1 MKAFKK
7 NKQAQNKVAGI
18 IVVFGIGFLILLY
31 TLFFGEEEGAQEEN
45 KVKGNYSKKF
55 ETGRRQVNDNEI
67 FADEIEKEQKA
78 LKGELGEVN
87 KHLSELKDMFQESLK
102 DSSQKD
108 VEIDDLKRNLDQIM
122 NQPPAFQGNSMI
134 DSYQKDPSA
143 ALNGREMNPSM
154 EPFGEIKSTGGLKKI
169 TLKLQAKPKKQEKY
183 KRTTD
188 NYISANEYGI
198 GRLVS
203 TVYASTATE
212 SANNPEPIKFKITN
226 RGIMPKA
233 FGRDLNQCYV
243 SGAAYGDGSSERVKV
258 RLERMSCIERRSGEK
273 IDVPIAGYVSGED
286 GANGMRGKIIS
297 RTGKIMRNSAMLGF
311 LNGMTKFFS
320 SLSQSSVY
328 PKSPFGQTDALKPE
342 DMMAAGGAEGV
353 GTGLDLIMKKYAK
366 FLDRLDPVVYIAN
379 GRKATIHFTKGVDLN
394 QTEFRKNKSEK
405 NNKVRDR
412 LIETGLNETSFSEKS
427 KVTKEDVVPWMKE
440 GDSV

>member
-31 TLFFGEEEGAQEEN
+31 TLFFGEEEGAQEDN

-55 ETGRRQVNDNEI
+55 ETGRRQVSDNEI

-108 VEIDDLKRNLDQIM
+108 VEIEDLKRNLDQIM
-122 NQPPAFQGNSMI
+122 NQPPAFQGNSML

-143 ALNGREMNPSM
+143 ALNGREMNSSM

-366 FLDRLDPVVYIAN
+366 FLDRLDPVIYIAN

-427 KVTKEDVVPWMKE
+427 NVTKEDVVPWMKE

>member
-1 MKAFKK
+1 MA
-7 NKQAQNKVAGI
+7 AI
-18 IVVFGIGFLILLY
+18 IASGGVLILVILF
-31 TLFFGEEEGAQEEN
+31 TLFFGDEEGDKDTHQI
-45 KVKGNYSKKF
+45 KGNYSKKF
-55 ETGRRQVNDNEI
+55 QTGRRQLDDNEI
-67 FADEIEKEQKA
+67 FVDEIEKEQKA

-87 KHLSELKDMFQESLK
+87 KQLSELKDMFQESLK

-108 VEIDDLKRNLDQIM
+108 TQIEDLKQDLDRII
-122 NQPPAFQGNSMI
+122 NQPQPLQEQPMVDTYKSPPGSISGNVGMI
-134 DSYQKDPSA
+134 ASS
-143 ALNGREMNPSM
+143 E
-154 EPFGEIKSTGGLKKI
+154 FGEVRSTGGLKKI

-342 DMMAAGGAEGV
+342 DMLAAGSAEGV
-353 GTGLDLIMKKYAK
+353 GNGLDMIMKKYAK
-366 FLDRLDPVVYIAN
+366 FLDRLDPVIYIAN

-394 QTEFRKNKSEK
+394 QTEYRRTKSEK
-405 NNKVRDR
+405 NNQVRDR
-412 LIETGLNETSFSEKS
+412 LIETDLNETHLNETSLNEKS
-427 KVTKEDVVPWMKE
+427 NVTKEDVVPWVKE

>member
-18 IVVFGIGFLILLY
+18 IVVFGVGFLILLY
-31 TLFFGEEEGAQEEN
+31 TLFFGEEEGDQEDN

-55 ETGRRQVNDNEI
+55 ETGRRQVDDHEI

-108 VEIDDLKRNLDQIM
+108 VEIEDLKRNLDQIM
-122 NQPPAFQGNSMI
+122 NQPSTFQGNNMI
-134 DSYQKDPSA
+134 DSYQKDPSV
-143 ALNGREMNPSM
+143 ALNGREMNSSM

-328 PKSPFGQTDALKPE
+328 PKSPFGQTDAMKPG
-342 DMMAAGGAEGV
+342 DMLAAGSAEGV
-353 GTGLDLIMKKYAK
+353 GNGLDMIMKKYSK
-366 FLDRLDPVVYIAN
+366 FLDRLDPVIYIAN

-427 KVTKEDVVPWMKE
+427 NVTKEDVVPWMKE